1 MEVRS
6 KSIMYYFHII
16 RRRLRYRRYSLKMGK
31 HTYGKPVILSFAGS
45 NSQITIGKYC
55 SIARNVKIICGSN
68 HHVEWVSTFPFRI
81 LFNMPGKYEDGHPF
95 DKGPVEIG
103 NDVWLGDGVTIL
115 SGVKIGDGAVL
126 AAGAIVV
133 KDVEPYSVVGGNP
146 ARHLKYRF
154 PEEQVKEL
162 LKIRW
167 WDWPDDKVVANV
179 HLLSSSRL
187 DEFILQYSIDDHDQ

>member
-1 MEVRS
+1 
-6 KSIMYYFHII
+6 MYYVHILL
-16 RRRLRYRRYSLKMGK
+16 RRLRYRRYTLEIGK
-31 HTYGKPVILSFAGS
+31 HTYGRPVIRSFAGS
-45 NSQITIGKYC
+45 NSKITIGKYC

-68 HHVEWVSTFPFRI
+68 HHIEWVSTFPFRI
-81 LFNMPGKYEDGHPF
+81 LFNLPGQYKDGHPF
-95 DKGPVEIG
+95 DKGPVVIG

-126 AAGAIVV
+126 AAGAFVV

-154 PEEQVKEL
+154 PEEQIRKL

-167 WDWPDDKVVANV
+167 WDWSDDKVIANV
-179 HLLSSSRL
+179 SLLSSVCL
-187 DEFILQYSIDDHDQ
+187 DEFIRLHSANDHDE